1 MKLNCLSCGHS
12 VDLHRDYDDYEGQVK
27 CFVCGVL
34 LTIRTEDG
42 RVRNVAISPHAA
54 AGRNDAGHAHGMQPA
69 GLQEAQCGAD
79 DTTAAGTLSGKDF
92 P

>member
-27 CFVCGVL
+27 CFVCGAL

-42 RVRNVAISPHAA
+42 LVKSV
-54 AGRNDAGHAHGMQPA
+54 
-69 GLQEAQCGAD
+69 
-79 DTTAAGTLSGKDF
+79 TLSSRQTQSSDTRQ
-92 P
+92 PSMS